1 MPHETLWHAND
12 IVLFK
17 MFIFFVSVGLKPNVI
32 NVMLMQCGLRIKI
45 DCFVVLFCIKGPV
58 ILLTSKKFM
67 LKCFAIVGKHKRKV
81 MTNDVNALEC

>member
-1 MPHETLWHAND
+1 MRHFGMQMTLFC
-12 IVLFK
+12 LK
-17 MFIFFVSVGLKPNVI
+17 CSFFVSVGLKPNVI